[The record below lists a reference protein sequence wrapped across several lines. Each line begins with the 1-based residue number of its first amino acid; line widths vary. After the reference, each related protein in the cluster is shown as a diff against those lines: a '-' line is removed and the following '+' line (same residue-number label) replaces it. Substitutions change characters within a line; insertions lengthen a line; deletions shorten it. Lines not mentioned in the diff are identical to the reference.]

1 MKEVVFKE
9 QTNGS
14 LRGSWVDS
22 STRKRRFKVVQ
33 KQSEADA
40 WNRERKASHAA
51 HGRLADSLDT
61 TRVGT
66 WSKLDDALAKLD
78 TSLVTVA
85 EEALKRLRAVK
96 RVGTASEC
104 LKLFLAAKTRAD
116 NAPRYVA
123 DLRKKVNSF
132 LATLP
137 KGDETPMRDITTADI
152 KKHLDNL
159 TTGQADRQN
168 HERNIGGWIRWA
180 VFSGWTGISMP
191 EKPPKSKGT
200 GMQKQKG
207 VAKTYSAH
215 EIALLLKAAV
225 KSEDWPV
232 LAFLCIGLFAGIRPE
247 SEFYKR
253 INSEGKKK
261 TVWLDWGNIHREGV
275 EISAELSKTNTPR
288 VVPLRPILQTWI
300 DYIRERSGGTLSG
313 PVTYSEFIKNFGKW
327 KKIHLPKGMKWHQ
340 DIIRH
345 CFGTYRLCVLK
356 SVSEVAREMGN
367 SPSVVEGHYWNWTVK
382 QDEADTFWQLTPEIV
397 LSGGTRAAIA
407 SCVSLKPAS
416 STSDNKRPTPRA

>member
-9 QTNGS
+9 QKNGS
-14 LRGSWVDS
+14 LRGSWIDS
-22 STRKRRFKVVQ
+22 STRKRRFKIVQ
-33 KQSEADA
+33 KQPEADA

-66 WSKLDDALAKLD
+66 WAQLDDALAVLD
-78 TSLVTVA
+78 TTLVAVA
-85 EEALKRLRAVK
+85 EEALKRLRAV
-96 RVGTASEC
+96 RREGAASEC
-104 LKLFLAAKTRAD
+104 LKLFLAGKTRAD
-116 NAPRYVA
+116 NAPRYVG

-137 KGDETPMRDITTADI
+137 KGDGTPMRDITTADI
-152 KKHLDNL
+152 KKHLDGL
-159 TTGQADRQN
+159 KTGKADRQN

-180 VFSGWTGISMP
+180 VFDGWTGISMP
-191 EKPPKSKGT
+191 EKPPKGKGT

-215 EIALLLKAAV
+215 QVTLLLKAAV
-225 KSEDWPV
+225 KSEDWCV

-253 INSEGKKK
+253 INSGGKKK
-261 TVWLDWGNIHREGV
+261 TVWLDWANIHRAGI
-275 EISAELSKTNTPR
+275 EISAELSKTDTPR
-288 VVPLRPILQTWI
+288 VVPLQPILQTWI
-300 DYIRERSGGTLSG
+300 DFIREKSGGILAG

-327 KKIHLPKGMKWHQ
+327 KKIHLPKGVKWHQ

-356 SVSEVAREMGN
+356 SVSAVALEMGN
-367 SPSVVEGHYWNWTVK
+367 SPAVVEAHYWNWTVK
-382 QDEADTFWQLTPEIV
+382 QDEADTFWELTPDVV
-397 LSGGTRAAIA
+397 LSSR
-407 SCVSLKPAS
+407 SRAS
-416 STSDNKRPTPRA
+416 SAGHASPNLSSATHGQTGVTQTL